1 MAKAPPRV
9 HSAFANI
16 LCAVDAK
23 PECVSLIRWASDFG
37 KDEGAAL
44 RLAHVVPTTEPDLAS
59 AREAVDR
66 LAAAAGV
73 DAPICVSAGHVV
85 DTICQEAL
93 RHDSDLIVIGR
104 GVLHKTL
111 GRLRTHAHAII
122 RESPCPVLS
131 V

>member
-1 MAKAPPRV
+1 M
-9 HSAFANI
+9 
-16 LCAVDAK
+16 
-23 PECVSLIRWASDFG
+23 SLIRWASEFS
-37 KDEGAAL
+37 KDEGASL
-44 RLAHVVPTTEPDLAS
+44 RLAHVVPETEPDLDGT
-59 AREAVDR
+59 RESVGR
-66 LAAAAGV
+66 LAASAGV

-104 GVLHKTL
+104 GGWREL
-111 GRLRTHAHAII
+111 GRRCIHAHAII